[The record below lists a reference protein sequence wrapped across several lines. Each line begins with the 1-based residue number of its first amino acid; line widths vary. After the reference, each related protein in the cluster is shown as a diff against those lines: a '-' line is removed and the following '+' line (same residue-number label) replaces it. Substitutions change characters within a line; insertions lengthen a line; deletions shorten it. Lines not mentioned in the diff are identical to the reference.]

1 MIVIT
6 LLFGV
11 FYLVDLQ
18 NPQGKF
24 GPQPKDPTKSIALSR
39 EDTKPCPSVPE
50 SERMSTLEKQVPLY
64 IITATFPRL
73 EQLAELTRLG
83 QTLKHAKN
91 IMWIVADDAS
101 TPTKQVM
108 QLLHRLNITH
118 KYLLGNG
125 RVHVKKTCQNK

>member
-1 MIVIT
+1 MC
-6 LLFGV
+6 
-11 FYLVDLQ
+11 
-18 NPQGKF
+18 
-24 GPQPKDPTKSIALSR
+24 R
-39 EDTKPCPSVPE
+39 EETTPCPTVPE

-64 IITATFPRL
+64 IITATYPRL

-91 IMWIVADDAS
+91 IMWIVADDAA

-118 KYLLGNG
+118 KYLLGKAQ
-125 RVHVKKTCQNK
+125 RQL

>member
-1 MIVIT
+1 MTVKTRDNLI
-6 LLFGV
+6 
-11 FYLVDLQ
+11 
-18 NPQGKF
+18 
-24 GPQPKDPTKSIALSR
+24 
-39 EDTKPCPSVPE
+39 
-50 SERMSTLEKQVPLY
+50 EKQVPLY

-108 QLLHRLNITH
+108 QLLHRLNVTH
-118 KYLLGNG
+118 KYLLG
-125 RVHVKKTCQNK
+125 KIYIILL